1 MQRPPGL
8 LRSAEAALAPTEF
21 QAADPR
27 RASGECYS
35 KEPTHIPEKAQCAG
49 WKVVLPLKTRANP
62 LVPLLC
68 TFLFDVADL
77 NQMRSVMYRI
87 QRLSPK
93 PRRRD
98 GPGAIRIDG
107 DSDSHYYF
115 TGILRRLVQ
124 RVLGCYACR

>member
-1 MQRPPGL
+1 MQPQPDR

-27 RASGECYS
+27 RAWGGFRS
-35 KEPTHIPEKAQCAG
+35 KGPAHIPEKAQCAE

-68 TFLFDVADL
+68 TFLFDVADP
-77 NQMRSVMYRI
+77 NQMRSVMCRI

-93 PRRRD
+93 PRSRY

-107 DSDSHYYF
+107 ESNSHYYF
-115 TGILRRLVQ
+115 TGILRRVVQ
-124 RVLGCYACR
+124 WAFD